1 MVESWVV
8 VVVNLLGSTGFS
20 LYSYDVI
27 LAVDP
32 IDPVKRVGK
41 AALPTVSVFASPLAY
56 FWKTVTTAP
65 VAPTMGASSFVVTT
79 DSLTLAVVVVP

>member
-8 VVVNLLGSTGFS
+8 VVVSLLGSTGFS

-32 IDPVKRVGK
+32 MDPVKRVGK
-41 AALPTVSVFASPLAY
+41 AALPTVSVFASPFAY
-56 FWKTVTTAP
+56 F
-65 VAPTMGASSFVVTT
+65 
-79 DSLTLAVVVVP
+79 